1 MNSNPDVFVD
11 EFVQAGTASFLV
23 HWEGNNNLSRTVQSI
38 KVLGKRVGVAINPAT
53 PATVLEEIMQDLDQV
68 LVMTVNPGF
77 GHQHFLHTTL
87 PKIRRARQMINRINL
102 GCGLE
107 VDGGVDV
114 TTAPLAVDAGAD
126 VLVAGSA
133 IFNDSENVTAAMERL
148 RAAIRL

>member
-1 MNSNPDVFVD
+1 
-11 EFVQAGTASFLV
+11 VQAGTASFLV

-38 KVLGKRVGVAINPAT
+38 KALGKRVGVAINPAT

-87 PKIRRARQMINRINL
+87 PKIKRARQMIDRIKP
-102 GCGLE
+102 GCDLE
-107 VDGGVDV
+107 VDGGIDV
-114 TTAPLAVDAGAD
+114 TTAPLAVAAGAD

-133 IFNDSENVTAAMERL
+133 IFNDSGNVTAAMERL